1 MTGKLLLIR
10 KWQTKVDLFSNEDH
24 RKDINSQIVNI
35 GIRTLNHYCLLPE
48 INQAK
53 RAIPGIG

>member
-24 RKDINSQIVNI
+24 RRDINSQIVNI
-35 GIRTLNHYCLLPE
+35 GIRTLNHQYLLIGINLTKSTEQE
-48 INQAK
+48 I
-53 RAIPGIG
+53 G